1 LADAGRLAEHDE
13 LQRQSVASAD
23 SKHSQPQQP
32 PQPGANN
39 GIMLAIARWLGS
51 RVVSVL

>member
-13 LQRQSVASAD
+13 VQKQSVASTD
-23 SKHSQPQQP
+23 SKHSQP